1 MTGIGPSLALN
12 NGVDIPQLGL
22 GTYLSDEGPEVEQAV
37 AQALDI
43 GYRHIDTASFYGN
56 EEGIGRAI
64 AMSSVPRQEIFLTSK
79 VWNDEQGFDETL
91 AAVQRSLERLDTG
104 YLDLYL
110 VHWPRPM
117 LMEDTWRAME
127 AIADAGKAR
136 AIGVSNF
143 LPHHLD
149 QLASFAETPPALNQ
163 VEFHP
168 RLQSPDVVE
177 ACGAR
182 GILLE
187 AWSPLMRGRVFD
199 APEIV
204 AAASSHGRTPAQ
216 IVLRWLLQRGIVAI
230 PKSVRPARLR
240 ENADVFDFA
249 LTEDEMAAID
259 AMDRGERVGPHPD
272 VFPGG

>member
-12 NGVDIPQLGL
+12 NGVEIPQLGL

-64 AMSSVPRQEIFLTSK
+64 AMSGVPRQEIFLTSK

-91 AAVQRSLERLDTG
+91 AAVQRSLERLGTG

-168 RLQSPDVVE
+168 RLQSPAVVE
-177 ACGAR
+177 ACRAR

-204 AAASSHGRTPAQ
+204 LAASSHGRTPAQ

-230 PKSVRPARLR
+230 PKSVRPERLR

-249 LTEDEMAAID
+249 LTDEEMAAIG

>member
-1 MTGIGPSLALN
+1 MIGIGPSVRLN
-12 NGVDIPQLGL
+12 NGVEIPQLGL

-37 AQALDI
+37 AHALDI

-56 EEGIGRAI
+56 EEGIGRAV
-64 AMSSVPRQEIFLTSK
+64 ASSGVPRQELFITSK

-91 AAVQRSLERLDTG
+91 AAVQRSLERLGTD

-110 VHWPRPM
+110 VHWPRSM

-127 AIADAGKAR
+127 AIAATGKAR

-149 QLASFAETPPALNQ
+149 RLASFAETTPALNQ

-177 ACGAR
+177 ACHAR
-182 GILLE
+182 GIVLE

-199 APEIV
+199 APEIA
-204 AAASSHGRTPAQ
+204 AAASAHGRTPAQ

-230 PKSVRPARLR
+230 PKSVRPERLR

-249 LTEDEMAAID
+249 LTDAEMATID
-259 AMDRGERVGPHPD
+259 AMDRNERVGPHPD